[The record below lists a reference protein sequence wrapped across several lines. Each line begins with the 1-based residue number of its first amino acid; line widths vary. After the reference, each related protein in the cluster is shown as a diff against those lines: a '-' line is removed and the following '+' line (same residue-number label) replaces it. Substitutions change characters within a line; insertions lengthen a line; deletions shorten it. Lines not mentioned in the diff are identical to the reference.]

1 MSIELEIRRKE
12 LIQVTENIVE
22 AFLCDITQE
31 GKYSPKA
38 LRGMAEYWNL
48 DAYISE
54 FLIALADKI
63 ERLARENTNCTC
75 TPDSTEACIACK
87 LLA

>member
-22 AFLCDITQE
+22 AFLCDITQD

-38 LRGMAEYWNL
+38 LREMADNACMTETGN
-48 DAYISE
+48 
-54 FLIALADKI
+54 FLNSIADKI
-63 ERLARENTNCTC
+63 ERLARENMTCTC
-75 TPDSTEACIACK
+75 TPENTEACIACK